1 MPPVAAPC
9 KPLLYRLSGAFHGV
23 GGWYAPTFS
32 NRGHQHHGLEG
43 LKMDG
48 NLFVEDLGADDES
61 LADLTQLQALMIT
74 TLRDG
79 IERVSLA
86 ARSGLSAAELAL
98 ETHQTLHKLSELRNE
113 QEVQRLQD
121 EIAGLRKSLEDT
133 RAAMINSQ
141 NEAADLRLQVELL
154 RFRVDGEQLVEQ
166 LVAA

>member
-1 MPPVAAPC
+1 
-9 KPLLYRLSGAFHGV
+9 
-23 GGWYAPTFS
+23 
-32 NRGHQHHGLEG
+32 
-43 LKMDG
+43 MDG